1 MCTYELLNDV
11 LAHLDFFMQQHR
23 HVITPPTASI
33 VTTPTAVAPATIP
46 HMKTG
51 GPELKLPG
59 TGGVGLT
66 AEEDKVG
73 EERAGCKILL
83 LNGKMSVIVQ
93 QYLQLN

>member
-1 MCTYELLNDV
+1 
-11 LAHLDFFMQQHR
+11 MQQHR

-66 AEEDKVG
+66 AEEDKAVAVAG
-73 EERAGCKILL
+73 EELPVDTVDVLG
-83 LNGKMSVIVQ
+83 G
-93 QYLQLN
+93 